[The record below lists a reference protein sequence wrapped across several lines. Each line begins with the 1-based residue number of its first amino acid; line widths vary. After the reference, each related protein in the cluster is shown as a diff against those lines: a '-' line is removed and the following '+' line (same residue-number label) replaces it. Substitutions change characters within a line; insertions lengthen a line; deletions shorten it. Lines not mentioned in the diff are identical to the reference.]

1 MKKKIKI
8 AAISLAV
15 LVLVFLSLPF
25 FAPKTTSN
33 SKAGE
38 NAQQNTPQIFT
49 SNPLTELVNR
59 IAAVFGKKNAGIHS
73 TGGMQN
79 ANSNAVAEEMLADAR
94 AATANT
100 PTTEETPKAGEEG
113 PFGSF
118 FADGEEEWVL
128 APQFSPEGTT
138 RGMHEISVKGDAYDN
153 YIRAERAARF
163 TPVAINPRTKEVPNS
178 KLARIFNPIKR
189 FFGFDDPY
197 ATDSDWYVDD
207 EAARLAYVQGDKESA
222 KDPRQ
227 FNRAGIADMGMPNLS
242 VNGQGASNAE
252 NTSEA
257 KNANDAL
264 GEVFSFFYPEAKIQ
278 ELAKRKADALYPA
291 PRTPKQQASWEVAR
305 LEEAK
310 RLYDEMQEKKFRY
323 SNIKVDEAPLP
334 DFTKVF
340 QCDKN
345 KPTISLASECS
356 LGGEEALSEQGK
368 KEMKTENER
377 KFLNLLGDPGDYEIP
392 VTVVYGQGIDSEE
405 MWRTLENTGS
415 SIEEVKAAGYLDL
428 VEEYSKNAELQQLYK
443 FMAEQAKCETEN
455 CYWVAT
461 SKQPDSSLK
470 DSVDLA
476 GKTVFKGDP
485 LNRFQELHEQFIQN
499 FQKDP
504 GTLLNNPTDQ
514 EIKETA
520 ESIRDLTPAYVVYT
534 QEDMKKWAEQIKKDM
549 FEGNFQSLSLLYTAT
564 ADTGRAL
571 AEVGHSP
578 VIGTD
583 AKALVERTAEGEI
596 VSLEKRTTTISQD
609 VLEGLEFYQNTW
621 KEVHQHTENEI
632 CALEVKNK
640 VGRLQEEGSHPEEL
654 NQAYQ
659 DAQERASKTR
669 P

>member
-25 FAPKTTSN
+25 FAPKATSN
-33 SKAGE
+33 PKAGE

-73 TGGMQN
+73 AGGMQN

-94 AATANT
+94 AAAANT

-118 FADGEEEWVL
+118 FGDGEEEWVL

-138 RGMHEISVKGDAYDN
+138 RGMHEISAKGDAYDN

-197 ATDSDWYVDD
+197 ATDSDWYDE
-207 EAARLAYVQGDKESA
+207 EAAHLAYVQGDSESA

-227 FNRAGIADMGMPNLS
+227 FKRAGIADMGMPNLS

-310 RLYDEMQEKKFRY
+310 RLYDEMQEKKFSY
-323 SNIKVDEAPLP
+323 SNIKVDKATPP

-340 QCDKN
+340 KCSKN
-345 KPTISLASECS
+345 KPTLS
-356 LGGEEALSEQGK
+356 LGNACPLGEEPLSEQEK
-368 KEMKTENER
+368 QEMKTENER

-392 VTVVYGQGIDSEE
+392 VTVVYGKGIDSQK
-405 MWRTLENTGS
+405 MWETLEDTGNF
-415 SIEEVKAAGYLDL
+415 IEDAKEEGHSDL

-461 SKQPDSSLK
+461 SNQPHPSLE

-485 LNRFQELHEQFIQN
+485 LNRFQKLHEQFIQN

-520 ESIRDLTPAYVVYT
+520 ESIRELTPAYVVYT

-583 AKALVERTAEGEI
+583 AKALVEQTAEEEI
-596 VSLEKRTTTISQD
+596 VSLEQRTTTISQD
-609 VLEGLEFYQNTW
+609 VLEGLEFYQNAW
-621 KEVHQHTENEI
+621 KEVHQHTEGEI

-640 VGRLQEEGSHPEEL
+640 VGRLQEEGAHPEEL